1 LELSAS
7 RSWATSV
14 KDQRVAFHDLLDDNP
29 GLKHRL
35 DEALTRAYRRARLQ
49 ASVQTGLAEETFPEN
64 CPYTLDDLMTRSFER

>member
-1 LELSAS
+1 LELSTS

-14 KDQRVAFHDLLDDNP
+14 KDQRVAFHDLLNDP
-29 GLKHRL
+29 GLKRRL

-49 ASVQTGLAEETFPEN
+49 HRCKTGLAEEPFPEN